1 MRPSSYPEL
10 PSLAGK
16 RSPEEVPTK
25 RQILRPATITVD
37 DLEDAILG
45 DIDKPPAQREIDM
58 ILVEYLLDLDRVF

>member
-1 MRPSSYPEL
+1 MRLSRYPEL
-10 PSLAGK
+10 PTLAPA
-16 RSPEEVPTK
+16 RSPEDVPTQ

-45 DIDKPPAQREIDM
+45 DRGKSPDQREIDM